1 MPQPLPEEELAAVEA
16 PVVSEAK
23 SDPKAGAIKH

>member
-1 MPQPLPEEELAAVEA
+1 LPEEELAAVEA